1 MSARTTGP
9 RVVYSFEYRDTLVRF
24 AISEYRGRVYLDIR
38 SFWQPSP
45 DKPWQPTKEGFRHNI
60 EVLDDWKTGLA
71 ALEAAVDGID
81 TRCVRD
87 DAA

>member
-1 MSARTTGP
+1 VSARTTGP

-45 DKPWQPTKEGFRHNI
+45 DKPWQPTKKGFRHNI
-60 EVLDDWKTGLA
+60 EVLGDWQAGLA
-71 ALEAAVDGID
+71 AREAAVDGID
-81 TRCVRD
+81 TRSARD
-87 DAA
+87 PAA